1 MLAAV
6 EEAEHF
12 VTQLSSEPRG
22 TLRVT
27 APPSFGTFHLTPA
40 IADYETIYTDVY
52 VYLALNDGLVDLL
65 GGGFD
70 VGLKIGPLPD
80 SRMIARKLAY
90 TRLVVCGV
98 PTYFEQHGIPRG
110 IEDLARHNCLR
121 DTQSRPKDEWLFK
134 GPAGEFS
141 LRVEGDFEAS
151 ASDAV
156 RMAALSRRGLAQL
169 PTYLV
174 GLDLKAGT
182 LESVLRDYEPEP
194 LLIHALYPDRRH
206 LAATVRTFVEFLRAR
221 FHPSPYW
228 ERN

>member
-1 MLAAV
+1 M
-6 EEAEHF
+6 
-12 VTQLSSEPRG
+12 TQLNSELRG

-52 VYLALNDGLVDLL
+52 VYLALNDELVDLP

-80 SRMIARKLAY
+80 SRIIARKLAY

-121 DTQSRPKDEWLFK
+121 DTPAHHLSDPRSPSIASQRLDPKRPLPSGSVREPIPPF
-134 GPAGEFS
+134 GPA
-141 LRVEGDFEAS
+141 
-151 ASDAV
+151 
-156 RMAALSRRGLAQL
+156 LAHT
-169 PTYLV
+169 PKTPRNP
-174 GLDLKAGT
+174 A
-182 LESVLRDYEPEP
+182 
-194 LLIHALYPDRRH
+194 
-206 LAATVRTFVEFLRAR
+206 LRAG
-221 FHPSPYW
+221 
-228 ERN
+228 E